1 MRMDWKKR
9 GEKCVLVY
17 ISEPK
22 NTSVE
27 LMGNVP

>member
-1 MRMDWKKR
+1 MRMDWKKG
-9 GEKCVLVY
+9 GEKCVLIY
-17 ISEPK
+17 ILEPK